1 MMEYKTLNNKFKIPV
16 LGLGT
21 WGIGGL
27 VESDYSNDKESIISI
42 RSALEL
48 GYSHIDTAEL
58 YGAGHTEELV
68 GQAINEVGRSELVI
82 TSKVWKSNL
91 SYNDLISSCNR
102 SLEKLKTKYIDAY
115 LIHAPNPDIPIEETM
130 AALDYLIEE
139 KYIRSI
145 GVSNFT
151 VEQLKNAQLHSK
163 NKIAAFQIPYNL
175 SARNKNYKGSL
186 VNMESET
193 IPYCQANDILVM
205 AYRPIE
211 RGFLLRPNFLLDQLS
226 EKYNKTKAQIALN
239 WLISKKNII
248 TIPKSTNLDH
258 LKENLE
264 AVGWTLSAEDIR
276 LLDETEFE
284 SPSK

>member
-68 GQAINEVGRSELVI
+68 GEAISEVDRSELVI
-82 TSKVWKSNL
+82 TSKVWKANL

-102 SLEKLKTKYIDAY
+102 SLEKLKTEHIDTY

>member
-1 MMEYKTLNNKFKIPV
+1 MMEYKTLNNNFKIPV

-21 WGIGGL
+21 WEIGGL

-68 GQAINEVGRSELVI
+68 GEAISEVDRSELVI
-82 TSKVWKSNL
+82 TSKVWKANL

-102 SLEKLKTKYIDAY
+102 SLEKLKTKHIDTY

-226 EKYNKTKAQIALN
+226 EKYSETKAQIALN